1 MRILYI
7 GDLSEG
13 STAAMRLR
21 ALRDLGHHVFSVH
34 SEWTAEGLAG
44 LPLRALRKFGY
55 FVDQCGANS
64 AAVDSARLAPPE
76 VLWIDKGLAIQP
88 STLQRIRSL
97 APHLIAISYSVDDM
111 CQSHNQS
118 RRYLASIP
126 LYDLHVTT
134 KSFNVAEL
142 AALGARRV
150 VFVNNAYCAAT
161 HRPLRLTPEERS
173 VLGGPV
179 GFIGGFERERATQ
192 MLALAE
198 QGIPVRVWGGGW
210 REWAG
215 RHPNLHVED
224 RLLWD
229 ADYARAI
236 NSFDINLCFLRR
248 LNRDVQTQRTV
259 EIPACQAFMLA
270 ERTDEHLALLREDSE
285 AAYFSSTAELIDKCR
300 FYLANPLVRTVIAS
314 GGRQRCLAS
323 DYTYAGQI
331 RHVLSLAVPGS
342 QDVKRSA

>member
-7 GDLSEG
+7 GDLSKG

-21 ALRDLGHHVFSVH
+21 TMRDLGHHVFSVH
-34 SEWTAEGLAG
+34 SEWSAEGLAG
-44 LPLRALRKFGY
+44 LPLRVLRKCGY
-55 FVDQCGANS
+55 FVDQCGANV
-64 AAVDSARLAPPE
+64 AAVDCARLAPPE
-76 VLWIDKGLAIQP
+76 VLWVDKGLAIQP
-88 STLQRIRSL
+88 STLRSIRSL
-97 APHLIAISYSVDDM
+97 APNLVAVSYSVDDM

-118 RRYLASIP
+118 RRYLASVP

-142 AALGARRV
+142 TVLGARRV
-150 VFVNNAYCAAT
+150 AFVNNAYCAAT
-161 HRPLRLTPEERS
+161 HRPLRLSPEERR

-179 GFIGGFERERATQ
+179 GFIGGFERERAMQ

-210 REWAG
+210 RGWAG
-215 RHPNLHVED
+215 RHPCLQVED

-229 ADYARAI
+229 EEYARAI
-236 NSFDINLCFLRR
+236 NSFDINLGFLRR

-259 EIPACQAFMLA
+259 EIPACQAFLLA
-270 ERTDEHLALLREDSE
+270 ERTDEQRALLREDSE
-285 AAYFSSTAELIDKCR
+285 AVYFNSTGELIEKCR
-300 FYLANPLVRTVIAS
+300 FYLANPLVRRVIATA
-314 GGRQRCLAS
+314 GRQRCLAS

-331 RHVLSLAVPGS
+331 SRILALAVPGA
-342 QDVKRSA
+342 QDIKRSA